1 MLIGGVVAGGLFVTL
16 GLVMLALPNRDT
28 PYGVPRRF
36 FGALFCVVGVL
47 ALLGIPFGRG

>member
-1 MLIGGVVAGGLFVTL
+1 MLIGGLITDGLFVTL
-16 GLVMLALPNRDT
+16 GAVMLALPNRDT
-28 PYGVPRRF
+28 PYGVPRKF